1 MAIEIRELIIKM
13 TVQDKVPVTKD
24 VSGEL
29 SNDKKNALIKECVQK
44 VLETLETKIE
54 R

>member
-13 TVQDKVPVTKD
+13 TVHDKVPVRKEAG
-24 VSGEL
+24 GEL
-29 SNDKKNALIKECVQK
+29 SNDKKNLLVKECVQK
-44 VLETLETKIE
+44 VLEKLETKIE